1 MDEPTPSDDDILLP
15 VPVAETPIAKCA
27 IPDGEPVPHPLVRN
41 AGDRGE
47 YAWSEFFYGRIE
59 NRNTRRAY
67 LSSVI
72 RFLDWC
78 HHFELELFRVQP
90 GHLRQYLD
98 TAFADSAASTQK
110 RQLSALRH
118 FFDILV
124 ERHVVVLNPVLSVR
138 GPRVQALEGLT
149 PEIVR
154 KQARTLLDSVDTS
167 HVVGL
172 RDKAVMS
179 TLIYTGA
186 RVGAVARLKL
196 SDLRH
201 DGTQWLFRFR
211 EKGGKLREIP
221 VRHDLEELLQDY
233 MERGGMRPGD
243 NAPLFRAAKGKTKT
257 LKETAFAS
265 GDMQRMMKRRLR
277 DAGLPRDFSPH
288 SFRVLVI
295 TDLIAQD
302 VPLEDVQHLAG
313 HADPRTTKL
322 YDRTKRQVTRN
333 IVERISV

>member
-1 MDEPTPSDDDILLP
+1 MNTNDSSNLP
-15 VPVAETPIAKCA
+15 VPTAQDPGTFQVA
-27 IPDGEPVPHPLVRN
+27 IPDGEPVPHPLVQN
-41 AGDRGE
+41 AGPRGE
-47 YAWSEFFYGRIE
+47 YAWGEFFYGRIE
-59 NRNTRRAY
+59 NPNTRRAY
-67 LSSVI
+67 LQSVL
-72 RFLDWC
+72 RFLDWL
-78 HHFELELFRVQP
+78 HEQELELFAVQP
-90 GHLRQYLD
+90 GHLRQYLN
-98 TAFADSAASTQK
+98 TCYGEAAASTQK

-138 GPRVQALEGLT
+138 GPRVQVIEGLT
-149 PEIVR
+149 PEILN
-154 KQARTLLDSVDTS
+154 KQARQLLDAIDTS
-167 HVVGL
+167 HVVGI
-172 RDKAVMS
+172 RDKAVLA

-186 RVGAVARLKL
+186 RVGAVAGLKL

-221 VRHDLEELLQDY
+221 IRHDLEELLMDY
-233 MERGGMRPGD
+233 IERAGLRPGD
-243 NAPLFRAAKGKTKT
+243 SAPLFRAAQGKTKT
-257 LKETAFAS
+257 LKETRFRS

-277 DAGLPRDFSPH
+277 DAELPGDYSPH

-313 HADPRTTKL
+313 HADARTTKL
-322 YDRTKRQVTRN
+322 YDRSQRQVTRN